1 MFKKPN
7 SKSFTSAAVNV
18 VAFGVGSKVG
28 DGLAAIM
35 PESTQSYKS
44 WILTAAG
51 LVLAASINPT
61 TTSGQAAQSAAL
73 GMAGSQLAKAVT
85 EVIVP
90 SVEAKDNSTVTGKF
104 INALVGHST
113 VDVATPI
120 AEQIKNAALGLPWE
134 PAVEVS
140 NMWERPE
147 PVTRTVNLSAA

>member
-1 MFKKPN
+1 MLKKPN

-18 VAFGVGSKVG
+18 VAFGVGSKLG

-35 PESTQSYKS
+35 PESTNSYKS

-51 LVLAASINPT
+51 LVLAASINPS

-85 EVIVP
+85 EVITP
-90 SVEAKDNSTVTGKF
+90 SVEAKDNTTVTGKF

-113 VDVATPI
+113 IDVTATPI
-120 AEQIKNAALGLPWE
+120 AEQVKNALGMPWE
-134 PAVEVS
+134 PAVEVE
-140 NMWERPE
+140 NMWERPAAQRN
-147 PVTRTVNLSAA
+147 VRVSAA